1 MANAEKSPQKPEAA
15 PLMKRLKKVQDQADQ
30 IGPVDPA
37 IDPKT
42 ISDWVCDDSPTDRP
56 DDD

>member
-1 MANAEKSPQKPEAA
+1 MANDETAPQKPEAA
-15 PLMKRLKKVQDQADQ
+15 PLLERLKKVQDQADQ

-42 ISDWVCDDSPTDRP
+42 MSDWVCDDSPTDRP

>member
-1 MANAEKSPQKPEAA
+1 MANAETAPQKPEAA
-15 PLMKRLKKVQDQADQ
+15 PLLERLKKVQDQADQ
-30 IGPVDPA
+30 IGPVDAP

-42 ISDWVCDDSPTDRP
+42 MSDWVCDSDLTDRP